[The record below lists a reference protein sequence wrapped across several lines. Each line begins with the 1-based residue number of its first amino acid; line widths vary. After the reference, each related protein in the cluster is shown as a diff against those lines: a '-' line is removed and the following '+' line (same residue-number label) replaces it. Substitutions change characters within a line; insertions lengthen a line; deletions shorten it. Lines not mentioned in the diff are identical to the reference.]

1 MSNQPIAKGRIAAA
15 VDKYPAKD
23 NNGQDIMKNR
33 YCTIGKLTIWPSD
46 NGGQDY
52 SIEIDAIPVGTVG
65 PIKAVVFMDDEQT
78 QQQNQAPQQGYQQPQ
93 QPQNNYQQQPPP
105 PNYQGR
111 R

>member
-23 NNGQDIMKNR
+23 QNGQDIMKNR

-46 NGGQDY
+46 SGGHDY
-52 SIEIDAIPVGTVG
+52 SIEIDAIPVGTTG
-65 PIKAVVFMDDEQT
+65 PIKAVVFMDDDT
-78 QQQNQAPQQGYQQPQ
+78 QNQPVQQIYQQAPQPQSQP
-93 QPQNNYQQQPPP
+93 NYHQQQPGPQGY
-105 PNYQGR
+105 PNR